1 MFLHKK
7 GKKNYLY
14 VDSPSVQAMQ
24 ASSLKNRG
32 ATSAGASAS
41 SRANLFNNNSSRRY
55 SCTMVDSQ
63 EARREGVEDSQV
75 TRLPDNYNRDPNA
88 TQRMQF
94 SLLPSRSNTSTYGYI
109 PDNIQLS
116 RSHDAFDRDSRSQ
129 LSTGSLRA
137 GESQFGTVPET
148 PREFIQVPTRN
159 AQQYSDHHEFAQSPA
174 WNCYNVNDELQEQSL
189 PNPVRNRAP
198 SVVDGRNTLTQDV
211 PMDEQTG
218 TGIRRGSDSSDRSSS
233 GTSISDGFDRVI
245 YGREP
250 LSHITNTVGRSSQ
263 ASNNVTQTTECVGAI
278 IPEWDGC
285 SPDLI
290 IKAMKA
296 LDKEELQRL
305 G

>member
-1 MFLHKK
+1 M
-7 GKKNYLY
+7 
-14 VDSPSVQAMQ
+14 A
-24 ASSLKNRG
+24 
-32 ATSAGASAS
+32 
-41 SRANLFNNNSSRRY
+41 
-55 SCTMVDSQ
+55 DSQ

-250 LSHITNTVGRSSQ
+250 LSHITNTVGHSSQ

-290 IKAMKA
+290 IKAMKV
-296 LDKEELQRL
+296 LDKEELQCL
-305 G
+305 GQREFYNYGSWEKLSLDQCNKTLSEDKQGTCFLVAFMCLVV

>member
-1 MFLHKK
+1 M
-7 GKKNYLY
+7 
-14 VDSPSVQAMQ
+14 A
-24 ASSLKNRG
+24 
-32 ATSAGASAS
+32 
-41 SRANLFNNNSSRRY
+41 
-55 SCTMVDSQ
+55 DSQ

-189 PNPVRNRAP
+189 PNPIRNRAP
-198 SVVDGRNTLTQDV
+198 SVIDGRNTLTQDV

-296 LDKEELQRL
+296 LDKEELQCL
-305 G
+305 GQREFYKCYGSWEKLSLDQRNKTISYFRSLSEDIQGTCFLVAFMCLVV

>member
-1 MFLHKK
+1 M
-7 GKKNYLY
+7 
-14 VDSPSVQAMQ
+14 A
-24 ASSLKNRG
+24 
-32 ATSAGASAS
+32 
-41 SRANLFNNNSSRRY
+41 
-55 SCTMVDSQ
+55 DSQ

-137 GESQFGTVPET
+137 GDQFGTVPET
-148 PREFIQVPTRN
+148 PRDFTHVPTRT
-159 AQQYSDHHEFAQSPA
+159 AQQYSDRREFARSPA
-174 WNCYNVNDELQEQSL
+174 WNNVNDELQEQFL
-189 PNPVRNRAP
+189 PNPIRNRAP
-198 SVVDGRNTLTQDV
+198 SVIDGRNTLTQDV

-218 TGIRRGSDSSDRSSS
+218 TGVRHGSDSSDRSSS
-233 GTSISDGFDRVI
+233 GTSVSDGFDRVI
-245 YGREP
+245 YGREL
-250 LSHITNTVGRSSQ
+250 LSHITNTVGHSSQ

-290 IKAMKA
+290 IKAMKV
-296 LDKEELQRL
+296 LDKEELQCLGQREFYKSYGSWEKLSLDQRNKTISFFRL
-305 G
+305 LSEDIQGTCFLVAFMC

>member
-1 MFLHKK
+1 M
-7 GKKNYLY
+7 
-14 VDSPSVQAMQ
+14 DSPSVQAMQ

-41 SRANLFNNNSSRRY
+41 SRANYFNNNSSRRY
-55 SCTMVDSQ
+55 SCTMADSQ
-63 EARREGVEDSQV
+63 EARREGIEDSQV

-88 TQRMQF
+88 TQQMQF
-94 SLLPSRSNTSTYGYI
+94 SLLPSRSNTSTSGYI
-109 PDNIQLS
+109 PGNIQLS
-116 RSHDAFDRDSRSQ
+116 RSHDAFDRGSPSQ

-148 PREFIQVPTRN
+148 LREFTQVPTRN
-159 AQQYSDHHEFAQSPA
+159 AQQYSDRREFARSPA

-189 PNPVRNRAP
+189 PNPIRNRAP
-198 SVVDGRNTLTQDV
+198 SVIDGRNTLTQDV

-218 TGIRRGSDSSDRSSS
+218 TGVRHGSDSSDRSSS

-250 LSHITNTVGRSSQ
+250 LSHITNTVGHSSQ

-278 IPEWDGC
+278 NPEWDGC

-296 LDKEELQRL
+296 LEKEELQHL
-305 G
+305 GQR